1 MKKGKGNRKGK
12 GEKERKR
19 KEKRWRGEKEKR
31 KRERG
36 KQCEQDAKITENT
49 LAAIRKSKPITVN
62 KRKQSSCRQALPA
75 EGFEGQDPTGHRWKK
90 GMKQDF

>member
-1 MKKGKGNRKGK
+1 MVKKLKGNRKRKGGK
-12 GEKERKR
+12 KRGEGKR
-19 KEKRWRGEKEKR
+19 KGGRGER

-75 EGFEGQDPTGHRWKK
+75 EGCEGQDPTGHHWKK
-90 GMKQDF
+90 GIRQDF